1 MTILLKQVTIA
12 DPQSKHNGLTTDIFI
27 ENGTIVSIESNSSKK
42 ADQTIDCHG
51 AFVSTGWVDVFS
63 NFCDPGFEFKETL
76 QSGMAAAAAGGYTR
90 VLVMGDTKPVTDN
103 KAQVAYIHAA
113 GTHANVTLHPI
124 GAITK
129 KMEGQSLAEM
139 YDMRAS
145 HAVAFSDGM
154 HPVQSPG
161 VFLKALQYVKAFDG
175 ILIQIPI
182 DKSIAASGL
191 MHEGIVSTQMGLPGL
206 PAVAE
211 ELMVKRDIDLLRYTG
226 SKLHIT
232 GVSSATTIELIRAAK
247 KEGLAIS
254 CSVTPTHLFY
264 CDEDM
269 TTYNT
274 NLKVIPPV
282 RTKAD
287 REALRVAVVDGTIDC
302 IASHHA
308 PQDWDHKVCE
318 FEYAEFGNIGLQTT
332 YATLEQTIPGLKPD
346 QISNLLSGNA
356 RRIFDLPTVTIQ
368 AGQAAELTIFNR
380 TETTTLTTENNKSKS
395 SNSAF
400 MNQSLTGK
408 VIATINKGILTN
420 Q

>member
-12 DPQSKHNGLTTDIFI
+12 DPQSKHNGLTKDILI
-27 ENGTIVSIESNSSKK
+27 EDGYIVSIESNISQK
-42 ADQTIDCHG
+42 ADQTIDCDG
-51 AFVSTGWVDVFS
+51 SFVSGGWVDVFS
-63 NFCDPGFEFKETL
+63 NFCDPGFEYKETL
-76 QSGMAAAAAGGYTR
+76 SSGIAAAAAGGYTR
-90 VLVMGDTKPVTDN
+90 VLVMADTKPVTDN

-113 GTHANVTLHPI
+113 GTQANVTLHPI

-145 HAVAFSDGM
+145 HSVAFSDGM

-182 DKSIAASGL
+182 DKTIAANGL

-232 GVSSATTIELIRAAK
+232 GVSSATTVDLIRAAK
-247 KEGLAIS
+247 KEGLSIS

-287 REALRVAVVDGTIDC
+287 RDALRAAVVDGTIDC

-332 YATLEQTIPGLKPD
+332 YSALEQTVPGLKPE

-356 RRIFDLPTVTIQ
+356 RQIFGLPTVSIEE
-368 AGQAAELTIFNR
+368 GQAAELTIFNR
-380 TETTTLTTENNKSKS
+380 KETTTLTPENNKSKS
-395 SNSAF
+395 NNSAF
-400 MNQSLTGK
+400 MNQALTGK
-408 VIATINKGILTN
+408 VIATINKGKLT

>member
-1 MTILLKQVTIA
+1 
-12 DPQSKHNGLTTDIFI
+12 
-27 ENGTIVSIESNSSKK
+27 
-42 ADQTIDCHG
+42 
-51 AFVSTGWVDVFS
+51 
-63 NFCDPGFEFKETL
+63 
-76 QSGMAAAAAGGYTR
+76 
-90 VLVMGDTKPVTDN
+90 
-103 KAQVAYIHAA
+103 
-113 GTHANVTLHPI
+113 
-124 GAITK
+124 
-129 KMEGQSLAEM
+129 
-139 YDMRAS
+139 
-145 HAVAFSDGM
+145 
-154 HPVQSPG
+154 
-161 VFLKALQYVKAFDG
+161 
-175 ILIQIPI
+175 
-182 DKSIAASGL
+182 
-191 MHEGIVSTQMGLPGL
+191 
-206 PAVAE
+206 
-211 ELMVKRDIDLLRYTG
+211 MVKRDIDLLRYTG

-282 RTKAD
+282 RTKID
-287 REALRVAVVDGTIDC
+287 RDALIAGVVDGTIDC

-332 YATLEQTIPGLKPD
+332 YATLEQTVPNLKPE

-356 RRIFDLPTVTIQ
+356 RKIFALPTILIEE
-368 AGQAAELTIFNR
+368 GQAAELTIFNR
-380 TETTTLTTENNKSKS
+380 KGTTLLNSKNNKSKS

-400 MNQSLTGK
+400 MDISLDGAVVATVHNNQLS
-408 VIATINKGILTN
+408 

>member
-1 MTILLKQVTIA
+1 
-12 DPQSKHNGLTTDIFI
+12 
-27 ENGTIVSIESNSSKK
+27 
-42 ADQTIDCHG
+42 
-51 AFVSTGWVDVFS
+51 
-63 NFCDPGFEFKETL
+63 
-76 QSGMAAAAAGGYTR
+76 
-90 VLVMGDTKPVTDN
+90 
-103 KAQVAYIHAA
+103 
-113 GTHANVTLHPI
+113 
-124 GAITK
+124 
-129 KMEGQSLAEM
+129 MEGQSLAEM

-154 HPVQSPG
+154 KPVQSPG

-175 ILIQIPI
+175 TLIQIPI
-182 DKSIAASGL
+182 DKTIAANGL

-287 REALRVAVVDGTIDC
+287 REALRAAVVDGTIDC

-332 YATLEQTIPGLKPD
+332 YATLEQTVPGLKPE

-356 RRIFDLPTVTIQ
+356 RKIFALPTVLIEE
-368 AGQAAELTIFNR
+368 GQAAELTIFNR
-380 TETTTLTTENNKSKS
+380 TETTTLTSENNKSKS

-400 MNQSLTGK
+400 MNQALNGK
-408 VIATINKGILTN
+408 VIATINKGILT

>member
-380 TETTTLTTENNKSKS
+380 TETTTLTPENNKSKS

-420 Q
+420 

>member
-12 DPQSKHNGLTTDIFI
+12 DPQSKHNGLTKDILI
-27 ENGTIVSIESNSSKK
+27 EDGSIVSIESNISQK
-42 ADQTIDCHG
+42 ADQTIDCDG
-51 AFVSTGWVDVFS
+51 SFVSGGWVDVFS
-63 NFCDPGFEFKETL
+63 NFCDPGFEYKETL
-76 QSGMAAAAAGGYTR
+76 SSGIAAAAAGGYTR
-90 VLVMGDTKPVTDN
+90 VLVMADTKPVTDN

-113 GTHANVTLHPI
+113 GTQANVTLHPI

-182 DKSIAASGL
+182 DKTIAANGL

-232 GVSSATTIELIRAAK
+232 GVSSATTVDLIRAAK
-247 KEGLAIS
+247 KEGLSIS

-287 REALRVAVVDGTIDC
+287 RDALRAAVVDGTIDC

-332 YATLEQTIPGLKPD
+332 YSALEQTVPGLKPE

-356 RRIFDLPTVTIQ
+356 RQIFGLPTVSIEE
-368 AGQAAELTIFNR
+368 GQAAELTIFNR
-380 TETTTLTTENNKSKS
+380 KETTTLTPENNKSKS
-395 SNSAF
+395 NNSAF
-400 MNQSLTGK
+400 MNQALTGK
-408 VIATINKGILTN
+408 VIATINKGKLT

>member
-1 MTILLKQVTIA
+1 MKILLKQVTIA
-12 DPQSKHNGLTTDIFI
+12 DPQSKHNGLTTDILI
-27 ENGTIVSIESNSSKK
+27 DGGVIASIESNISEK
-42 ADQTIDCHG
+42 ADHTLLCHG

-113 GTHANVTLHPI
+113 GANSNVTLHPI
-124 GAITK
+124 GAVTK

-145 HAVAFSDGM
+145 SAVAFSDGM

-191 MHEGIVSTQMGLPGL
+191 MHEGIISTQMGLPGL

-247 KEGLAIS
+247 KEGLSIS

-287 REALRVAVVDGTIDC
+287 RESLRAAVVDGTIDC

-380 TETTTLTTENNKSKS
+380 TETTTLTPENNKIKS

-420 Q
+420 

>member
-27 ENGTIVSIESNSSKK
+27 ENGVIVSIESNSSKK
-42 ADQTIDCHG
+42 ANQTIDCNG
-51 AFVSTGWVDVFS
+51 SFVSSGWVDVFS

-76 QSGMAAAAAGGYTR
+76 QSGIAAAAAGGYTR

-103 KAQVAYIHAA
+103 KAQVAYIYAA
-113 GTHANVTLHPI
+113 GNHSNVTLHPI

-145 HAVAFSDGM
+145 NAVAFSDGM

-175 ILIQIPI
+175 VLIQIPI
-182 DKSIAASGL
+182 DKTIAANGL
-191 MHEGIVSTQMGLPGL
+191 MHEGIISTQMGLPGL

-211 ELMVKRDIDLLRYTG
+211 ELMVKRDIDLLRYTN

-232 GVSSATTIELIRAAK
+232 GVSSATTVNLIRAAK

-254 CSVTPTHLFY
+254 CSVTPTHLFF

-287 REALRVAVVDGTIDC
+287 RDVLRAAVVDGTIDC

-308 PQDWDHKVCE
+308 PHDWDHKVCE

-332 YATLEQTIPGLKPD
+332 YAALEQTVPGLKPD
-346 QISNLLSGNA
+346 QISNLLSVNA
-356 RRIFDLPTVTIQ
+356 RQIFGLPGVSIEE
-368 AGQAAELTIFNR
+368 GQAAELTIFNR
-380 TETTTLTTENNKSKS
+380 TEITTLTPEKNKSKS

-400 MNQSLTGK
+400 MNQPLTGK
-408 VIATINKGILTN
+408 VMATIHNNQLT

>member
-42 ADQTIDCHG
+42 ADQSIDCNG

-76 QSGMAAAAAGGYTR
+76 QSGIAAAASGGYTR

-113 GTHANVTLHPI
+113 GINANVTLHPI

-145 HAVAFSDGM
+145 SAVAFSDGM

-182 DKSIAASGL
+182 DKTIAANGL
-191 MHEGIVSTQMGLPGL
+191 MHEGVVSTQMGLPGL

-232 GVSSATTIELIRAAK
+232 GVSSATTIDLIKAAK
-247 KEGLAIS
+247 KEGLDIS

-287 REALRVAVVDGTIDC
+287 RDALRAAVVDGTIDC

-332 YATLEQTIPGLKPD
+332 YATLEQTVPGLKPE

-356 RRIFDLPTVTIQ
+356 RHIFGLPSVSINE
-368 AGQAAELTIFNR
+368 GQAAELTIFNR
-380 TETTTLTTENNKSKS
+380 TGTTTLTAKNNKSKS

-400 MNQSLTGK
+400 MDMSLNGSI
-408 VIATINKGILTN
+408 VATIHNN
-420 Q
+420 QLSH

>member
-27 ENGTIVSIESNSSKK
+27 ENGVIVSIESNSSKK
-42 ADQTIDCHG
+42 ADQTIDCKG
-51 AFVSTGWVDVFS
+51 SFVSGGWVDVFS

-76 QSGMAAAAAGGYTR
+76 QSGIAAAAAGGYTR

-103 KAQVAYIHAA
+103 KAQVAYIYAA
-113 GTHANVTLHPI
+113 GNHSNVTLHPI

-145 HAVAFSDGM
+145 NAVAFSDGM

-175 ILIQIPI
+175 VLIQIPI
-182 DKSIAASGL
+182 DKTIAANGL
-191 MHEGIVSTQMGLPGL
+191 MHEGIISTQMGLPGL

-211 ELMVKRDIDLLRYTG
+211 ELMVKRDIDLLRYTN

-232 GVSSATTIELIRAAK
+232 GVSSATTVNLIRAAK

-254 CSVTPTHLFY
+254 CSVTPTHLFF

-287 REALRVAVVDGTIDC
+287 RDALRAAVVDGTIDC

-308 PQDWDHKVCE
+308 PHDWDHKVCE

-332 YATLEQTIPGLKPD
+332 YAALEQTVPGLKPD
-346 QISNLLSGNA
+346 QISNLLSVNA
-356 RRIFDLPTVTIQ
+356 RPIFGLPGVSIEE
-368 AGQAAELTIFNR
+368 GQAAELTIFNR
-380 TETTTLTTENNKSKS
+380 TETTTLTPEKNKSKS

-400 MNQSLTGK
+400 MNQPLTGK
-408 VIATINKGILTN
+408 VMATIHNNQLT

>member
-27 ENGTIVSIESNSSKK
+27 ENGNIVSIESNSSKK
-42 ADQTIDCHG
+42 AHQTIECKD

-76 QSGMAAAAAGGYTR
+76 QSGIAAAAAGGYTR

-113 GTHANVTLHPI
+113 GTNANVTLHPI

-129 KMEGQSLAEM
+129 NMEGQSLAEM

-145 HAVAFSDGM
+145 SAVAFSDGM

-182 DKSIAASGL
+182 DKTIAANGL

-232 GVSSATTIELIRAAK
+232 GVSSATTIDLIRAAK

-287 REALRVAVVDGTIDC
+287 RDALRAAVVDGTIDC

-332 YATLEQTIPGLKPD
+332 YASLEQTVPGLKPE

-356 RRIFDLPTVTIQ
+356 RHIFGLPSVSINE
-368 AGQAAELTIFNR
+368 GQAAELTIFNR
-380 TETTTLTTENNKSKS
+380 TGTTTLTAKNNKSKS

-400 MNQSLTGK
+400 MDMSLNGSI
-408 VIATINKGILTN
+408 VATIHNN
-420 Q
+420 QLSH

>member
-27 ENGTIVSIESNSSKK
+27 ENGIIISIESNSSKK
-42 ADQTIDCHG
+42 ADQTIECNG
-51 AFVSTGWVDVFS
+51 AYVSGGWVDVFS

-113 GTHANVTLHPI
+113 GNHAHVTLHPI

-145 HAVAFSDGM
+145 NAVAFSDGM

-182 DKSIAASGL
+182 DKSIAANGL
-191 MHEGIVSTQMGLPGL
+191 MHEGIISTQMGLPGL

-211 ELMVKRDIDLLRYTG
+211 ELMVKRDIDLLRYTN

-287 REALRVAVVDGTIDC
+287 RDALRAAVVDGTIDC

-332 YATLEQTIPGLKPD
+332 YATIEQTVPNLKPE

-356 RRIFDLPTVTIQ
+356 RQIFGLPVVSIEV
-368 AGQAAELTIFNR
+368 GQTAELTVFNR
-380 TETTTLTTENNKSKS
+380 KGTTTLTSNNNKSKS

-400 MNQSLTGK
+400 MDMSLNGV
-408 VIATINKGILTN
+408 VIATVHNKQFT

>member
-27 ENGTIVSIESNSSKK
+27 ENGIIVSIESNSSKK
-42 ADQTIDCHG
+42 ADQTLECSG
-51 AFVSTGWVDVFS
+51 AYVSGGWVDVFS

-76 QSGMAAAAAGGYTR
+76 QSGIAAAAAGGYTR
-90 VLVMGDTKPVTDN
+90 VLVMGDTSPVTDN

-113 GTHANVTLHPI
+113 GYQANVTLHPI

-145 HAVAFSDGM
+145 SAIAFSDGM

-182 DKSIAASGL
+182 DKSIAANGL

-211 ELMVKRDIDLLRYTG
+211 ELMVKRDIDLLRYTN

-232 GVSSATTIELIRAAK
+232 GVSSKATIELIRAAK

-287 REALRVAVVDGTIDC
+287 RDALRAAVVDGTIDC
-302 IASHHA
+302 MASHHA

-318 FEYAEFGNIGLQTT
+318 FEYAAFGNIGLQTT
-332 YATLEQTIPGLKPD
+332 YATLEHTIPDLTPT
-346 QISNLLSGNA
+346 QISNLFCGNA
-356 RRIFDLPTVTIQ
+356 RQIFGLPMVTITE
-368 AGQAAELTIFNR
+368 GQAAELTIFNR
-380 TETTTLTTENNKSKS
+380 TGTTTLTTQNNKSKS

-400 MNQSLTGK
+400 MDMSMSG
-408 VIATINKGILTN
+408 VVVATIHNNRFTK
-420 Q
+420 

>member
-12 DPQSKHNGLTTDIFI
+12 DPQSKHNGLTRDIFI
-27 ENGTIVSIESNSSKK
+27 ENGVIVSIESNSSKK
-42 ADQTIDCHG
+42 ADQTLECKGDY
-51 AFVSTGWVDVFS
+51 VSGGWVDVFS

-76 QSGMAAAAAGGYTR
+76 QSGIAAAAAGGYTR
-90 VLVMGDTKPVTDN
+90 VLVMGDTKPVSDN
-103 KAQVAYIHAA
+103 KAQVAYIYAA

-145 HAVAFSDGM
+145 NAVAFSDGM

-182 DKSIAASGL
+182 DKTIAANGL
-191 MHEGIVSTQMGLPGL
+191 MHEGIISTQMGLPGL

-232 GVSSATTIELIRAAK
+232 GVSSTTTINLIRAAK

-287 REALRVAVVDGTIDC
+287 RDALRAAVIDGTIDC

-332 YATLEQTIPGLKPD
+332 YATLEQTVPGLTPN
-346 QISNLLSGNA
+346 QVSNLLSGNA
-356 RRIFDLPTVTIQ
+356 RQIFGLPVVSIEE
-368 AGQAAELTIFNR
+368 GQPAELTIFNR
-380 TETTTLTTENNKSKS
+380 TTTTTLTAQNNKSKS

-400 MNQSLTGK
+400 MDMPLKGAVVATLHNNQIT
-408 VIATINKGILTN
+408 

>member
-12 DPQSKHNGLTTDIFI
+12 DPQSKHNGLTTNIFI
-27 ENGTIVSIESNSSKK
+27 ENGKIVSIESNSSKK
-42 ADQTIDCHG
+42 ADQTIDCKG
-51 AFVSTGWVDVFS
+51 SFVSGGWVDVFS

-76 QSGMAAAAAGGYTR
+76 QSGIAAAAAGGYTR
-90 VLVMGDTKPVTDN
+90 VLVMSDTKPVTDN
-103 KAQVAYIHAA
+103 KAQVAYIYAA
-113 GTHANVTLHPI
+113 GNHSNVTLHPI

-145 HAVAFSDGM
+145 NAVAFSDGM

-175 ILIQIPI
+175 VLIQIPI
-182 DKSIAASGL
+182 DKTIAANGL

-211 ELMVKRDIDLLRYTG
+211 ELMVKRDIDLLRYTN

-232 GVSSATTIELIRAAK
+232 GVSSATTVNLIRAAK

-287 REALRVAVVDGTIDC
+287 REALRAAVVDGTIDC

-332 YATLEQTIPGLKPD
+332 YAALEQTVPGLKPA

-356 RRIFDLPTVTIQ
+356 RQIFGLPGVSIEE
-368 AGQAAELTIFNR
+368 GHAAELTIFNR
-380 TETTTLTTENNKSKS
+380 TETTTLTPENNKSKS

-400 MNQSLTGK
+400 MKQPLTGK
-408 VIATINKGILTN
+408 VMATIHNNQLT

>member
-27 ENGTIVSIESNSSKK
+27 ENGVIVSIESNSSKK
-42 ADQTIDCHG
+42 ANQTIDCNG
-51 AFVSTGWVDVFS
+51 SFVSSGWVDVFS

-76 QSGMAAAAAGGYTR
+76 QSGIAAAAAGGYTR

-103 KAQVAYIHAA
+103 KAQVAYIYAA
-113 GTHANVTLHPI
+113 GNHSNVTLHPI

-129 KMEGQSLAEM
+129 KMEGQSLAEL

-145 HAVAFSDGM
+145 NAVAFSDGM

-175 ILIQIPI
+175 VLIQIPI
-182 DKSIAASGL
+182 DKTIAANGL
-191 MHEGIVSTQMGLPGL
+191 MHEGIISTQMGLPGL

-211 ELMVKRDIDLLRYTG
+211 ELMVKRDIDLLRYTN

-232 GVSSATTIELIRAAK
+232 GVSSATTVDLIRAAK

-254 CSVTPTHLFY
+254 CSVTPTHLFF

-287 REALRVAVVDGTIDC
+287 RDALRAAVVDGTIDC

-308 PQDWDHKVCE
+308 PHDWDHKVCE

-332 YATLEQTIPGLKPD
+332 YAALEQTVPGLKPD
-346 QISNLLSGNA
+346 QISNLLSVNA
-356 RRIFDLPTVTIQ
+356 RQIFGLPGVSIEE
-368 AGQAAELTIFNR
+368 GQAAELTIFNR
-380 TETTTLTTENNKSKS
+380 TETTTLTPEKNKSKS

-400 MNQSLTGK
+400 MNQPLTGK
-408 VIATINKGILTN
+408 VMATIHNNQLT

>member
-27 ENGTIVSIESNSSKK
+27 ENGVIVSIESNSSKK
-42 ADQTIDCHG
+42 ADQIIDCKG
-51 AFVSTGWVDVFS
+51 SFVSGGWVDVFS

-76 QSGMAAAAAGGYTR
+76 QSGIAAAAAGGYTR

-103 KAQVAYIHAA
+103 KAQVAYIYAA
-113 GTHANVTLHPI
+113 GNHSNVTLHPI

-145 HAVAFSDGM
+145 NAVAFSDGM

-175 ILIQIPI
+175 VLIQIPI
-182 DKSIAASGL
+182 DKTIAANGL

-211 ELMVKRDIDLLRYTG
+211 ELMVKRDIDLLRYTN

-232 GVSSATTIELIRAAK
+232 GVSSATTVDLIRAAK

-287 REALRVAVVDGTIDC
+287 REALRAAVVDGTIDC

-332 YATLEQTIPGLKPD
+332 YAALEQTVPGLKPA

-356 RRIFDLPTVTIQ
+356 RQIFGLPGVSIEE
-368 AGQAAELTIFNR
+368 GHAAELTIFNR
-380 TETTTLTTENNKSKS
+380 TETTTLTPENNKSKS

-400 MNQSLTGK
+400 MKQPLTGK
-408 VIATINKGILTN
+408 VMATIHNNQLT

>member
-12 DPQSKHNGLTTDIFI
+12 DPQSKHNGLTKDILI
-27 ENGTIVSIESNSSKK
+27 EDGTIVSIESNISQK
-42 ADQTIDCHG
+42 ADQTIDCNG
-51 AFVSTGWVDVFS
+51 SFVSGGWVDVFS
-63 NFCDPGFEFKETL
+63 NFCDPGFEYKETL
-76 QSGMAAAAAGGYTR
+76 SSGIAAAAAGGYTR
-90 VLVMGDTKPVTDN
+90 VLVMADTKPVTDN

-113 GTHANVTLHPI
+113 GTQANVTLHPI

-182 DKSIAASGL
+182 DKTIAANGL

-232 GVSSATTIELIRAAK
+232 GVSSATTVDLIRAAK
-247 KEGLAIS
+247 KEGLSIS

-287 REALRVAVVDGTIDC
+287 RDALRAAVVDGTIDC

-332 YATLEQTIPGLKPD
+332 YSALEQTVPGLKPE

-356 RRIFDLPTVTIQ
+356 RQIFGLPTVSIEE
-368 AGQAAELTIFNR
+368 GQAAELTIFNR
-380 TETTTLTTENNKSKS
+380 KETTTLTPENNKSKS
-395 SNSAF
+395 NNSAF
-400 MNQSLTGK
+400 MNQALTGK
-408 VIATINKGILTN
+408 VIATINKGKLT

>member
-27 ENGTIVSIESNSSKK
+27 ENGVIVSIESNSSKK
-42 ADQTIDCHG
+42 ADQTIDCKG
-51 AFVSTGWVDVFS
+51 SFVSGGWVDVFS

-76 QSGMAAAAAGGYTR
+76 QSGIAAAAAGGYTR

-103 KAQVAYIHAA
+103 KAQVAYIYAA
-113 GTHANVTLHPI
+113 GNHSNVTLHPI

-145 HAVAFSDGM
+145 NAVAFSDGM

-175 ILIQIPI
+175 VLIQIPI
-182 DKSIAASGL
+182 DKTIAANGL

-211 ELMVKRDIDLLRYTG
+211 ELMVKRDIDLLRYTN

-232 GVSSATTIELIRAAK
+232 GVSSATTVNLIRAAK

-287 REALRVAVVDGTIDC
+287 REALRAAVVDGTIDC
-302 IASHHA
+302 ISSHHA

-332 YATLEQTIPGLKPD
+332 YSALEQTVPGLKPD
-346 QISNLLSGNA
+346 QISNLLSVNA
-356 RRIFDLPTVTIQ
+356 RQIFGLPGVSIEE
-368 AGQAAELTIFNR
+368 GQGAELTIFNR
-380 TETTTLTTENNKSKS
+380 TETTTLTPENNKSKS

-400 MNQSLTGK
+400 MKQPLTGK
-408 VIATINKGILTN
+408 VMATIHNNQLT

>member
-27 ENGTIVSIESNSSKK
+27 ENGVIVSIESNSSKK
-42 ADQTIDCHG
+42 ANQTIDCNG
-51 AFVSTGWVDVFS
+51 SFVSSGWVDVFS

-76 QSGMAAAAAGGYTR
+76 QSGIAAAAAGGYTR

-103 KAQVAYIHAA
+103 KAQVAYIYAA
-113 GTHANVTLHPI
+113 GNHSNVTLHPI

-145 HAVAFSDGM
+145 NAVAFSDGM

-175 ILIQIPI
+175 VLIQIPI
-182 DKSIAASGL
+182 DKTIAANGL
-191 MHEGIVSTQMGLPGL
+191 MHEGIISTQMGLPGL

-211 ELMVKRDIDLLRYTG
+211 ELMVKRDIDLLRYTN

-232 GVSSATTIELIRAAK
+232 GVSSATTVNLIRAAK

-254 CSVTPTHLFY
+254 CSVTPTHLFF

-287 REALRVAVVDGTIDC
+287 RDVLRAAVVDGTIDC

-308 PQDWDHKVCE
+308 PHDWDHKVCE

-332 YATLEQTIPGLKPD
+332 YAALEQTVPGLKPG
-346 QISNLLSGNA
+346 QISNLLSVNA
-356 RRIFDLPTVTIQ
+356 RQIFGLPGVSIEE
-368 AGQAAELTIFNR
+368 GQAAELTIFNR
-380 TETTTLTTENNKSKS
+380 TEITTLTPEKNKSKS

-400 MNQSLTGK
+400 MNQPLTGK
-408 VIATINKGILTN
+408 VMATIHNNQLT

>member
-1 MTILLKQVTIA
+1 
-12 DPQSKHNGLTTDIFI
+12 
-27 ENGTIVSIESNSSKK
+27 VS
-42 ADQTIDCHG
+42 G
-51 AFVSTGWVDVFS
+51 GWVDVFS

-76 QSGMAAAAAGGYTR
+76 QSGIAAAAAGGYTR
-90 VLVMGDTKPVTDN
+90 VLVMGDTKPVADN

-113 GTHANVTLHPI
+113 GNQANVTLHPI

-145 HAVAFSDGM
+145 NAVAFSDGM

-182 DKSIAASGL
+182 DKTIAANGL

-232 GVSSATTIELIRAAK
+232 GVSSATTIDLIRAAK

-287 REALRVAVVDGTIDC
+287 RDALRAAVIDGTIDC

-332 YATLEQTIPGLKPD
+332 YATLEQTVPGLSPT
-346 QISNLLSGNA
+346 QVSNLLCGNA
-356 RRIFDLPTVTIQ
+356 RQIFGLPMVSIEE
-368 AGQAAELTIFNR
+368 GQAAELTIFNR
-380 TETTTLTTENNKSKS
+380 TATTTLTAQNNKSKS

-400 MNQSLTGK
+400 MEMPLKGA
-408 VIATINKGILTN
+408 VVATLHNKQIT

>member
-1 MTILLKQVTIA
+1 
-12 DPQSKHNGLTTDIFI
+12 
-27 ENGTIVSIESNSSKK
+27 
-42 ADQTIDCHG
+42 
-51 AFVSTGWVDVFS
+51 
-63 NFCDPGFEFKETL
+63 
-76 QSGMAAAAAGGYTR
+76 MA
-90 VLVMGDTKPVTDN
+90 DTKPVTDN

-154 HPVQSPG
+154 QPVQSPG

-247 KEGLAIS
+247 KEGLSIS
-254 CSVTPTHLFY
+254 CSVSPTHLFY

-269 TTYNT
+269 TNYNT

-287 REALRVAVVDGTIDC
+287 RDALRAAVVDGTIDC

-332 YATLEQTIPGLKPD
+332 YATLEQAVPGLKPE
-346 QISNLLSGNA
+346 QISNLLGINA
-356 RRIFDLPTVTIQ
+356 RKIFTLPTILIEE
-368 AGQAAELTIFNR
+368 GQAAELTIFNR
-380 TETTTLTTENNKSKS
+380 KGTTTLTPENNKSKS

-400 MNQSLTGK
+400 MNQVLNGK
-408 VIATINKGILTN
+408 VIATLNKGILT

>member
-12 DPQSKHNGLTTDIFI
+12 DPQSKHNGLTKDILI
-27 ENGTIVSIESNSSKK
+27 EDGSIVSIESNISQK
-42 ADQTIDCHG
+42 ADQTIDCDG
-51 AFVSTGWVDVFS
+51 SFVSGGWVDVFS
-63 NFCDPGFEFKETL
+63 NFCDPGFEYKETL
-76 QSGMAAAAAGGYTR
+76 SSGIAAAAAGGYTR
-90 VLVMGDTKPVTDN
+90 VLVMADTKPVTDN

-113 GTHANVTLHPI
+113 GTQANVTLHPI

-161 VFLKALQYVKAFDG
+161 VFLKALQYIKAFDG

-182 DKSIAASGL
+182 DKTIAANGL

-232 GVSSATTIELIRAAK
+232 GVSSATTVELIRAAK
-247 KEGLAIS
+247 KEGLSIS

-287 REALRVAVVDGTIDC
+287 RDALRAAVVDGTIDC

-332 YATLEQTIPGLKPD
+332 YSALEQTVPGLKPE

-356 RRIFDLPTVTIQ
+356 RQIFGLPTVSIEE
-368 AGQAAELTIFNR
+368 GQAAELTIFNR
-380 TETTTLTTENNKSKS
+380 KEMTTLTPENNKSKS
-395 SNSAF
+395 NNSAF
-400 MNQSLTGK
+400 MNQALTGK
-408 VIATINKGILTN
+408 VIATINKGKLT

>member
-27 ENGTIVSIESNSSKK
+27 ENGVIVSIESNSSKK
-42 ADQTIDCHG
+42 ANQTIDCNG
-51 AFVSTGWVDVFS
+51 SFVSSGWVDVFS

-76 QSGMAAAAAGGYTR
+76 QSGIAAAAAGGYTR

-103 KAQVAYIHAA
+103 KAQVAYIYAA
-113 GTHANVTLHPI
+113 GNHSNVTLHPI

-145 HAVAFSDGM
+145 NAVAFSDGM

-175 ILIQIPI
+175 VLIQIPI
-182 DKSIAASGL
+182 DKTIAANGL
-191 MHEGIVSTQMGLPGL
+191 MHEGIISTQMGLPGL

-211 ELMVKRDIDLLRYTG
+211 ELMVKRDIDLLRYTN

-232 GVSSATTIELIRAAK
+232 GVSSATTVDLIRAAK

-254 CSVTPTHLFY
+254 CSVTPTHLFF

-287 REALRVAVVDGTIDC
+287 RDALRAAVVDGTIDC

-308 PQDWDHKVCE
+308 PHDWDHKVCE

-332 YATLEQTIPGLKPD
+332 YAALEQTVPGLKPD
-346 QISNLLSGNA
+346 QISNLLSVNA
-356 RRIFDLPTVTIQ
+356 RQIFGLPGVSIEE
-368 AGQAAELTIFNR
+368 GQAAELTIFNR
-380 TETTTLTTENNKSKS
+380 TEITTLTPEKNKSKS

-400 MNQSLTGK
+400 MNQPLTGK
-408 VIATINKGILTN
+408 VMATIHNNQLT

>member
-27 ENGTIVSIESNSSKK
+27 ENGVIVSIEPNSSKK
-42 ADQTIDCHG
+42 ADQIIDCKG
-51 AFVSTGWVDVFS
+51 SFVSGGWVDVFS

-76 QSGMAAAAAGGYTR
+76 QSGIAAAAAGGYTR

-103 KAQVAYIHAA
+103 KAQVAYIYAA
-113 GTHANVTLHPI
+113 GNHSNVTLHPI

-145 HAVAFSDGM
+145 NAVAFSDGM

-175 ILIQIPI
+175 VLIQIPI
-182 DKSIAASGL
+182 DKTIAANGL

-211 ELMVKRDIDLLRYTG
+211 ELMVKRDIDLLRYTN

-232 GVSSATTIELIRAAK
+232 GVSSATTVDLIRAAK

-287 REALRVAVVDGTIDC
+287 REALRAAVVDGTIDC

-332 YATLEQTIPGLKPD
+332 YAALEQTVPGLKPA

-356 RRIFDLPTVTIQ
+356 RQIFDLPGVSIEE
-368 AGQAAELTIFNR
+368 GHAAELTIFNR
-380 TETTTLTTENNKSKS
+380 TETTTLTPENNKSKS

-400 MNQSLTGK
+400 MKQPLTGK
-408 VIATINKGILTN
+408 VMATIHNNQLT

>member
-27 ENGTIVSIESNSSKK
+27 ENGVIVSIESNSSKK
-42 ADQTIDCHG
+42 ADQTIDCKG
-51 AFVSTGWVDVFS
+51 SFVSGGWVDVFS

-76 QSGMAAAAAGGYTR
+76 QSGIAAAAAGGYTR

-103 KAQVAYIHAA
+103 KAQVAYIYAA
-113 GTHANVTLHPI
+113 GNHSNVTLHPI

-145 HAVAFSDGM
+145 NAVAFSDGM

-175 ILIQIPI
+175 VLIQIPI
-182 DKSIAASGL
+182 DKTIAANGL

-211 ELMVKRDIDLLRYTG
+211 ELMVKRDIDLLRYTN

-232 GVSSATTIELIRAAK
+232 GVSSATTVDLIRAAK

-287 REALRVAVVDGTIDC
+287 RDALRAAVVDGTIDC

-332 YATLEQTIPGLKPD
+332 YAALEQSVPGLKPA

-356 RRIFDLPTVTIQ
+356 RQIFGLPGVSIEE
-368 AGQAAELTIFNR
+368 GHAAELTIFNR
-380 TETTTLTTENNKSKS
+380 TETTTLTPENNKSKS

-400 MNQSLTGK
+400 MKQLLTGK
-408 VIATINKGILTN
+408 VMATIHNTQLT

>member
-113 GTHANVTLHPI
+113 GTNSNVTLHPI
-124 GAITK
+124 GAVTK

-145 HAVAFSDGM
+145 SAVAFSDGM

-182 DKSIAASGL
+182 DKTIAANGL

-232 GVSSATTIELIRAAK
+232 GVSSATTIDLIRAAK

-332 YATLEQTIPGLKPD
+332 YATLEQTVPGLKPE

-356 RRIFDLPTVTIQ
+356 RHIFGLPSVSINE
-368 AGQAAELTIFNR
+368 GQAAELTIFNR
-380 TETTTLTTENNKSKS
+380 TGTTTLTAKNNKSKS

-400 MNQSLTGK
+400 MDMSLNGSI
-408 VIATINKGILTN
+408 VATIHNN
-420 Q
+420 QLSH

>member
-27 ENGTIVSIESNSSKK
+27 ENGVIVSIESNSSKK
-42 ADQTIDCHG
+42 ADQTIDCKG
-51 AFVSTGWVDVFS
+51 SFVSGGWVDVFS

-76 QSGMAAAAAGGYTR
+76 QSGIAAAAAGGYTR

-103 KAQVAYIHAA
+103 KAQVAYIYAA
-113 GTHANVTLHPI
+113 GNHSNVTLHPI

-145 HAVAFSDGM
+145 NAVAFSDGM

-175 ILIQIPI
+175 VLIQIPI
-182 DKSIAASGL
+182 DKTIAANGL
-191 MHEGIVSTQMGLPGL
+191 MHEGITSTQMGLPGL

-211 ELMVKRDIDLLRYTG
+211 ELMVKRDIDLLRYTN

-232 GVSSATTIELIRAAK
+232 GVSSATTVDLIRAAK

-254 CSVTPTHLFY
+254 CSVTPTHLFF

-287 REALRVAVVDGTIDC
+287 RDALRAAVVDGTIDC

-308 PQDWDHKVCE
+308 PHDWDHKVCE
-318 FEYAEFGNIGLQTT
+318 FEYTEFGNIGLQTT
-332 YATLEQTIPGLKPD
+332 YAALEQTVPGLKPD
-346 QISNLLSGNA
+346 QISNLLSVNA
-356 RRIFDLPTVTIQ
+356 RQIFGLPGVSIEE
-368 AGQAAELTIFNR
+368 GQAAELTIFNR
-380 TETTTLTTENNKSKS
+380 TETTTLTPEKNKSKS

-400 MNQSLTGK
+400 MNQPLTGK
-408 VIATINKGILTN
+408 VMATIHNNQLT

>member
-27 ENGTIVSIESNSSKK
+27 ENGIIVSIESNSSKK
-42 ADQTIDCHG
+42 ADQTIECKD

-76 QSGMAAAAAGGYTR
+76 QSGIAAAAAGGYTR
-90 VLVMGDTKPVTDN
+90 VLVMGDTKPVSDN

-113 GTHANVTLHPI
+113 GTNANVTLHPI

-129 KMEGQSLAEM
+129 KMEGQSFAEM

-145 HAVAFSDGM
+145 SAVAFSDGM

-182 DKSIAASGL
+182 DKTIAANGL
-191 MHEGIVSTQMGLPGL
+191 MHEGIISTQMGLPGL

-254 CSVTPTHLFY
+254 CSVTPTRLFY
-264 CDEDM
+264 C
-269 TTYNT
+269 
-274 NLKVIPPV
+274 
-282 RTKAD
+282 
-287 REALRVAVVDGTIDC
+287 
-302 IASHHA
+302 
-308 PQDWDHKVCE
+308 
-318 FEYAEFGNIGLQTT
+318 
-332 YATLEQTIPGLKPD
+332 
-346 QISNLLSGNA
+346 
-356 RRIFDLPTVTIQ
+356 
-368 AGQAAELTIFNR
+368 
-380 TETTTLTTENNKSKS
+380 
-395 SNSAF
+395 
-400 MNQSLTGK
+400 
-408 VIATINKGILTN
+408 
-420 Q
+420 

>member
-27 ENGTIVSIESNSSKK
+27 ENGVIVSIESNSSKK
-42 ADQTIDCHG
+42 ANQTIDCKG
-51 AFVSTGWVDVFS
+51 SFVSSGWVDVFS

-76 QSGMAAAAAGGYTR
+76 QSGIAAAAAGGYTR

-103 KAQVAYIHAA
+103 KAQVAYIYAA
-113 GTHANVTLHPI
+113 GNHSNVTLHPI

-145 HAVAFSDGM
+145 NAVAFSDGM

-175 ILIQIPI
+175 VLIQIPI
-182 DKSIAASGL
+182 DKTIAANGL
-191 MHEGIVSTQMGLPGL
+191 MHEGIISTQMGLPGL

-211 ELMVKRDIDLLRYTG
+211 ELMVKRDIDLLRYTN

-232 GVSSATTIELIRAAK
+232 GVSSATTVDLIRAAK

-254 CSVTPTHLFY
+254 CSVTPTHLFF

-287 REALRVAVVDGTIDC
+287 RDALRAAVVDGTIDC

-308 PQDWDHKVCE
+308 PHDWDHKVCE

-332 YATLEQTIPGLKPD
+332 YAALEQTVPGLKPD
-346 QISNLLSGNA
+346 QISNLLSVNA
-356 RRIFDLPTVTIQ
+356 RQIFGLPGVSIEE
-368 AGQAAELTIFNR
+368 GQAAELTIFNR
-380 TETTTLTTENNKSKS
+380 TETTTLTPEKNKSKS

-400 MNQSLTGK
+400 MNQPLTGK
-408 VIATINKGILTN
+408 VMATIHNNQLT

>member
-27 ENGTIVSIESNSSKK
+27 ENGVIVSIESNSSKK
-42 ADQTIDCHG
+42 ADQTIDCKG
-51 AFVSTGWVDVFS
+51 SFVSGGWVDVFS

-76 QSGMAAAAAGGYTR
+76 QSGIAAAAAGGYTR

-103 KAQVAYIHAA
+103 KAQVAYIYAA
-113 GTHANVTLHPI
+113 GNHSNVTLHPI

-145 HAVAFSDGM
+145 NAVAFSDGM

-175 ILIQIPI
+175 VLIQIPI
-182 DKSIAASGL
+182 DKTIAANGL

-211 ELMVKRDIDLLRYTG
+211 ELMVKRDIDLLRYTN

-232 GVSSATTIELIRAAK
+232 GVSSATTVDLIRAAK

-287 REALRVAVVDGTIDC
+287 RDALRAAVVDGTIDC

-332 YATLEQTIPGLKPD
+332 YAALEQTVPGLKPA

-356 RRIFDLPTVTIQ
+356 RQIFGLPDVSIEE
-368 AGQAAELTIFNR
+368 GQAAELTIFNR
-380 TETTTLTTENNKSKS
+380 TETTTLSSKNNKSKS

-400 MNQSLTGK
+400 MDMPLNGS
-408 VIATINKGILTN
+408 VVATIHNKQLSH
-420 Q
+420 

>member
-1 MTILLKQVTIA
+1 
-12 DPQSKHNGLTTDIFI
+12 
-27 ENGTIVSIESNSSKK
+27 
-42 ADQTIDCHG
+42 
-51 AFVSTGWVDVFS
+51 
-63 NFCDPGFEFKETL
+63 
-76 QSGMAAAAAGGYTR
+76 MAAAAAGGYTR

-113 GTHANVTLHPI
+113 GTNSNVTLHPI
-124 GAITK
+124 GAVTK

-145 HAVAFSDGM
+145 SAVAFSDGM

-191 MHEGIVSTQMGLPGL
+191 MHEGIISTQMGLPGL

-247 KEGLAIS
+247 KEGLSIS

-287 REALRVAVVDGTIDC
+287 RDALRAAVVDGTIDC

-380 TETTTLTTENNKSKS
+380 TETTTLTPENNKSKS

-420 Q
+420 

>member
-27 ENGTIVSIESNSSKK
+27 ENGVIVSIEPNSSKK
-42 ADQTIDCHG
+42 ADQTLECNG
-51 AFVSTGWVDVFS
+51 AYVSGGWVDVFS

-76 QSGMAAAAAGGYTR
+76 QSGIAAAAAGGYTR
-90 VLVMGDTKPVTDN
+90 VLVMGDTKPVADN

-113 GTHANVTLHPI
+113 GNQANVTLHPI

-145 HAVAFSDGM
+145 NAVAFSDGM

-182 DKSIAASGL
+182 DKTIAANGL

-232 GVSSATTIELIRAAK
+232 GVSSATTIDLIRAAK

-287 REALRVAVVDGTIDC
+287 RDALRAAVIDGTIDC

-332 YATLEQTIPGLKPD
+332 YATLEQTVPGLTPT
-346 QISNLLSGNA
+346 QVSNLLSGNA
-356 RRIFDLPTVTIQ
+356 RQIFGLPMVSIEE
-368 AGQAAELTIFNR
+368 GQAAELTIFNR
-380 TETTTLTTENNKSKS
+380 TATTTLTAQNNKSRS

-400 MNQSLTGK
+400 MDMPLKGA
-408 VIATINKGILTN
+408 VVATLHNKQIT